1 MKKHYPID
9 KELLI
14 EYYKD
19 LPDNLPDLANPKL
32 YDKLAVFLNENTEG
46 LTWNETI
53 DTLKF
58 ILIYTIGVSIDEYA
72 KDVDKKE
79 RMKWK

>member
-9 KELLI
+9 KELL
-14 EYYKD
+14 ETYYKD

-32 YDKLAVFLNENTEG
+32 YDKLADFLNENTEG

-58 ILIYTIGVSIDEYA
+58 ILIYTIGMSMDEYS
-72 KDVDKKE
+72 KDLDKKE
-79 RMKWK
+79 RNKWK

>member
-14 EYYKD
+14 EYYND

-32 YDKLAVFLNENTEG
+32 YDKLADFLNENTQG

>member
-9 KELLI
+9 KELLV
-14 EYYKD
+14 EYYND

-32 YDKLAVFLNENTEG
+32 YDKLADFLNENTQG

>member
-1 MKKHYPID
+1 MKKFYPID
-9 KELLI
+9 RELLVA
-14 EYYKD
+14 YYKD

-32 YDKLAVFLNENTEG
+32 YDKLADFLNENTQG

-58 ILIYTIGVSIDEYA
+58 ILIYTIGISMDQYS
-72 KDVDKKE
+72 KDVDRKE
-79 RMKWK
+79 RKKWK